1 MELKDMEREN
11 VKEHRASF
19 NVQFQ
24 QVLPSTQ
31 ATEENKLI
39 TELITQDEIVEETD
53 RDVSR
58 PSVLEN
64 EIFFST
70 HEKLKAERYL
80 AGDPISLIATNIPTY
95 MGGRHNPWVN
105 SEQSMALRSPQGE
118 EQYKPQSFSDG
129 LLELTSVDTIP
140 ELGLGMTKRV
150 GQAEGGITLRFNDVI
165 DDRPFTIDKDG
176 IDASDFYSYF
186 QIDGEYFKAK
196 NLTSITL
203 QLCSSIKDGSIR
215 VLCRRQS

>member
-1 MELKDMEREN
+1 
-11 VKEHRASF
+11 
-19 NVQFQ
+19 
-24 QVLPSTQ
+24 
-31 ATEENKLI
+31 
-39 TELITQDEIVEETD
+39 
-53 RDVSR
+53 
-58 PSVLEN
+58 
-64 EIFFST
+64 
-70 HEKLKAERYL
+70 
-80 AGDPISLIATNIPTY
+80 
-95 MGGRHNPWVN
+95 
-105 SEQSMALRSPQGE
+105 
-118 EQYKPQSFSDG
+118 